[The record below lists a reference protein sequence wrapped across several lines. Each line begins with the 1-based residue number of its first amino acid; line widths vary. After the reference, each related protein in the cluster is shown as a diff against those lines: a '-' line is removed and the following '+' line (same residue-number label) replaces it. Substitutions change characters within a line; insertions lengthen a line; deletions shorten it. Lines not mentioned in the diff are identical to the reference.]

1 MAALP
6 SSSLSQAIAQQ
17 NSMMAMG
24 LMNPGMS
31 SLAYPMLFPGM
42 AGAGMG
48 MGLGTAG
55 FPAGGMGEGMDALAM
70 LKLAKKRNGDA
81 IAMLEAA
88 AAENKKRLEKMM
100 GV

>member
-1 MAALP
+1 
-6 SSSLSQAIAQQ
+6 
-17 NSMMAMG
+17 MMAMG

-42 AGAGMG
+42 TGAGIG
-48 MGLGTAG
+48 MGLGLGAAR
-55 FPAGGMGEGMDALAM
+55 FPAGGMGEGMDVLAM
-70 LKLAKKRNGDA
+70 LKLAKKRNEDA

-88 AAENKKRLEKMM
+88 AAENKKRSEKMM